1 MSKIW
6 AFHFGLLTSI
16 RNGHLSRL
24 NNEPKL
30 SCCIGLSRS
39 LACNHQRVRDIIF
52 LSCLRRSEAVA
63 SVHARPVVIVAA
75 ASDLESLPPS
85 FFSQLSLLGYTE
97 GPRKKKQQDAR
108 TRKKIRKNWENEWN
122 VVAGN
127 EVDEAYGDDCDD
139 VDGND
144 GKGDD
149 AEIDGKWW

>member
-1 MSKIW
+1 MMSKNW

-108 TRKKIRKNWENEWN
+108 TRKKFERIGKMNEMLLQEMRLTRLMEMT
-122 VVAGN
+122 VTMLMAMMVK
-127 EVDEAYGDDCDD
+127 VTML
-139 VDGND
+139 
-144 GKGDD
+144 K
-149 AEIDGKWW
+149 